1 VLDRLS
7 GPASAAAKPASAAPA
22 AAKPAESTPA
32 AAKAAGATPAAAKP
46 AETPPAAVRPAGH
59 DDKDD
64 PMDPFAKK
72 PPAPQKADG
81 QKKEGP

>member
-1 VLDRLS
+1 
-7 GPASAAAKPASAAPA
+7 
-22 AAKPAESTPA
+22 
-32 AAKAAGATPAAAKP
+32 
-46 AETPPAAVRPAGH
+46 VRPAGH